1 MSDGELATARVVGI
15 NAHGLSHLKLI
26 EVGTGSLSE
35 LTKLS
40 LDLQSLKLFLG
51 RVNSLEEGCLL
62 LRLLILLLEL
72 TLRTLAILLR
82 TLSELLAWTLLLLH
96 LLILLSVATLSL
108 DEATLVLVS
117 TLSLLAYP
125 SRPLVEAR
133 DLSKKDMSLS
143 FSNFGAFHQYYEL
156 SYCKSIKKIEKEPAQ
171 K

>member
-1 MSDGELATARVVGI
+1 MIARSICYLRARYEPESLLANGHLDGFESLSDGELATARVVGI
-15 NAHGLSHLKLI
+15 DAHGLSHLKLI

-51 RVNSLEEGCLL
+51 RVNFLEKGCLL
-62 LRLLILLLEL
+62 LRLLILLLLL
-72 TLRTLAILLR
+72 TLRTFAILLR
-82 TLSELLAWTLLLLH
+82 TLSKLLAWTLLLLH

-117 TLSLLAYP
+117 TLSLLAYA

-133 DLSKKDMSLS
+133 DLSKK
-143 FSNFGAFHQYYEL
+143 
-156 SYCKSIKKIEKEPAQ
+156 I
-171 K
+171 